1 MKSRTINSVL
11 IAAAFFTFDFALAQQ
26 VKPDSSSREAKIEE
40 VVLIGYGGVKK
51 KDATGAIT
59 SVKAEDFNK
68 GTTTTPGE
76 LLQGKAAGVQVSSSS
91 GDPSAKSTIRIR
103 GFSTIRSG
111 GDPLYVVDGVP
122 ISGGDTSSGR
132 ADIGFGGG
140 SAGNPMSYINP
151 SDIESMD
158 VLKDAGAIAI
168 YGARGANGV
177 IIITTKKGRK
187 GAGQLNFN
195 ATGGVSTIAHKYSLL
210 SASQFAAN
218 TPANNNFGADVDALK
233 SILRTGSNQ
242 QYDLSYGGG
251 SENGTYRVSISR
263 LEQKGIL
270 QHSGLQKTNV
280 GYNVNQNFF
289 NNKLKLESSLNAAF
303 INSETPAT
311 ADTAGAEGDIIISA
325 LRWNPTRSLYD
336 PTTASGYTIIADNPR
351 NPLNLL
357 NLYTDHTKTFRTVG
371 NIGATV
377 DLAKGLSYKATFG
390 VDYSTAERAV
400 AASNLINIQL
410 ISGTSGGGGVASI
423 ANSSKYSYVT
433 ENTLNYNTSITDKLK
448 LNALAGYSFQEFES
462 YGQTAVVQGY
472 GNNHDQ
478 NYYLNN
484 IYAGTVQNSSGQ
496 GNFAQGSYND
506 PSVKTQSYFGRAILT
521 FDDKYVV
528 NAIFRRD
535 GSSKFGDNHKYG
547 NFPSVGIAWNIDKE
561 SFVPSIFN
569 SLKLRGG
576 FGLTGNQ
583 DFPAGVAY
591 GYYQPLSGNY
601 RPVNKPNPDLSW
613 EESSNYNA
621 GLDFGIMQSK
631 FSGSLDFY
639 NKTTKDIL
647 WFGDTILEPS
657 DRAGKWKNLTNTRL
671 NNKGVEFALNYKVI
685 HNDNFNLDFG
695 GSVAYNITKATGV
708 TADKFDNVVGIRT
721 GIINGQ
727 GLTDEYA
734 QGHFEGEELYTFNL
748 LQFVGFDA
756 NGLSLYKT
764 ASGGTTSNPGDAMKM
779 FSGSAL
785 PKYNVGLYLKGNYKQ
800 FDFAVNGYGQY
811 GGKVYDNTANALFY
825 TAALTSGTNVTT
837 DVLGIGEAA
846 IGNSNAA
853 STRFLHSADF
863 FRLSNASIG
872 YTLKGTGGM
881 FNVVKSIRFNL
892 TGQNLF
898 VITGYKGFDPEV
910 NTNKAINGVPSYGI
924 DYASYPKART
934 FSMGVNVNF

>member
-1 MKSRTINSVL
+1 MKTKTINSFL
-11 IAAAFFTFDFALAQQ
+11 IAAAFFTFDFAFAQQ
-26 VKPDSSSREAKIEE
+26 VTPDSSSREAKIEE

-51 KDATGAIT
+51 KDATGAIA
-59 SVKAEDFNK
+59 SVKSEDFNK

-122 ISGGDTSSGR
+122 LSSGDTSAGR
-132 ADIGFGGG
+132 GDIGFGGG
-140 SAGNPMSYINP
+140 SSANPMSYINP
-151 SDIESMD
+151 NDIESMD
-158 VLKDAGAIAI
+158 ILKDAGAIAI
-168 YGARGANGV
+168 YGSRGANGV

-195 ATGGVSTIAHKYSLL
+195 ATGGISTISHKYSLL
-210 SASQFAAN
+210 SASEFAAN
-218 TPANNNFGADVDALK
+218 TPANNNFGANIDPFE

-242 QYDLSYGGG
+242 QYDISYGGG
-251 SENGTYRVSISR
+251 SENGSYRVSLSR

-289 NNKLKLESSLNAAF
+289 NNKLKLESSINAAF
-303 INSETPAT
+303 ISSTTPAT

-336 PTTASGYTIIADNPR
+336 ATTASGYTIIADNPR

-357 NLYTDHTKTFRTVG
+357 NLYTDRTKTFRTVG
-371 NIGATV
+371 NIAGTL
-377 DLAKGLSYKATFG
+377 DLAKGLSYKINFG
-390 VDYSTAERAV
+390 IDYSTAERGV

-423 ANSSKYSYVT
+423 ANNTKYSYVT
-433 ENTLNYNTSITDKLK
+433 ESTLNYNTDLTDNLK
-448 LNALAGYSFQEFES
+448 LNALAGYSFQEFDS
-462 YGQTAVVQGY
+462 YGQTTVVQGY

-478 NYYLNN
+478 NYYLDN
-484 IYAGTVQNSSGQ
+484 IFAGTVQNSSGQ
-496 GNFAQGSYND
+496 GNFSQGSYHD
-506 PSVKTQSYFGRAILT
+506 ATVKNQSFFGRAILT
-521 FDDKYVV
+521 FQDKYVV

-535 GSSKFGDNHKYG
+535 GSSRFGANNKYG
-547 NFPSVGIAWNIDKE
+547 NFPSVSVAWNIDKE
-561 SFVPSIFN
+561 SFVPSFFN

-601 RPVNKPNPDLSW
+601 RPVNKENVDLSW
-613 EESSNYNA
+613 EQTSQYNA
-621 GLDFGIMQSK
+621 GLDFGIINNNL
-631 FSGSLDFY
+631 SGSLDFY
-639 NKTTKDIL
+639 DKTTKDIL
-647 WFGDTILEPS
+647 WFADTILEPS
-657 DRAGKWKNLTNTRL
+657 DRANVWRNLQNTRL
-671 NNKGVEFALNYKVI
+671 DNKGVEFALNYKVL
-685 HNDNFNLDFG
+685 HTENFNLEVG
-695 GSVAYNITKATGV
+695 GNVAYNITKATGV
-708 TADKFDNVVGIRT
+708 SADRFDNVVGIRT

-734 QGHFEGEELYTFNL
+734 QGHFEGQELYTFNL

-785 PKYNVGLYLKGNYKQ
+785 PKYNVGLYVKGTYKKW
-800 FDFAVNGYGQY
+800 DFAVNGYGQY

-825 TAALTSGTNVTT
+825 GAALTSGTNVTT
-837 DVLGIGEAA
+837 DVLGTGEAVT
-846 IGNSNAA
+846 GNSNAA

-872 YTLKGTGGM
+872 YTLKGVGGM